1 MEEDLV
7 FLRDNSLSLET
18 INDFRIILFRQ
29 RKLVLTLFGKEGSS
43 PESEEV
49 KVFYEKSDIQEK
61 IAGILLSS
69 SFNGDD
75 FSDIKLEAAIILA
88 ALTRFVV
95 SSRERLDAV
104 ARELIIALRAISE
117 NELLCE
123 VLYAISLYCHN
134 HVVRDDLFR
143 LGLMSALVFKSSLTS
158 LDSDINRAILHLLSY
173 VFKPQPRIPVTEAFG
188 ILPILSAALHSTDTR
203 TISYAATALGYLFE
217 EEGSEAIMTRDS
229 TIAPTL
235 VQLMMHNSVEVV
247 EAALRAVGCILSG
260 EESMTQAMIELQ
272 AVPSLL
278 WLVDYPNSKVRKDA
292 LWSLSNIAAGSHSQ
306 IQALIDG
313 GVVPRIM
320 PFMKDWASESKE
332 EKDRYEETAWLLA
345 NIVNSGADSHKS
357 YLLNENVFEAFCAP
371 LRNPAS
377 LETTNKQVLLEG
389 LSRLLSFGEEDFA
402 GSMEVVFSLVKK
414 EKLHDILM
422 AMKES
427 DLPSPLNAWLVKTLE
442 LLEDLDLK

>member
-123 VLYAISLYCHN
+123 
-134 HVVRDDLFR
+134 
-143 LGLMSALVFKSSLTS
+143 
-158 LDSDINRAILHLLSY
+158 
-173 VFKPQPRIPVTEAFG
+173 
-188 ILPILSAALHSTDTR
+188 
-203 TISYAATALGYLFE
+203 
-217 EEGSEAIMTRDS
+217 
-229 TIAPTL
+229 
-235 VQLMMHNSVEVV
+235 
-247 EAALRAVGCILSG
+247 
-260 EESMTQAMIELQ
+260 
-272 AVPSLL
+272 
-278 WLVDYPNSKVRKDA
+278 
-292 LWSLSNIAAGSHSQ
+292 
-306 IQALIDG
+306 
-313 GVVPRIM
+313 
-320 PFMKDWASESKE
+320 
-332 EKDRYEETAWLLA
+332 
-345 NIVNSGADSHKS
+345 
-357 YLLNENVFEAFCAP
+357 
-371 LRNPAS
+371 
-377 LETTNKQVLLEG
+377 
-389 LSRLLSFGEEDFA
+389 DFA